1 MSRFD
6 SDLDSTRRRLRML
19 VFAGVAAAGAVLLT
33 VAESVTAAAPSASAL
48 SGQLL
53 VVAAAPHA
61 SKFGPAEIEIAH
73 VYDAGGRLLDTATA
87 PDLDSGLTWSP
98 DGTQLAVANADGLWV
113 ERPDGSG
120 RRQLLAH
127 QRCKKAG
134 CVVVIPP
141 TVAWTPDGTH
151 LAVGTVNPN
160 SHGFEL
166 VDVASGQ
173 ARPLRP
179 PKPSLHYYPIA
190 FSPDGRLLAYTLT
203 SGEPGYRHCCAT
215 SLVVAQADGTKP
227 RVLYRFKDP
236 LHDSPAGATWSPDST
251 RIAFTDDGGDGA
263 LKDPRFVIVDVGSGE
278 PHIINPRQIADQSPA
293 WSPDGTHLALWQ
305 YKAPAF
311 TIAAD
316 GTDFHPLGSN
326 IFVWQWQQDGDLL
339 VTDASDH
346 TIAEL
351 LTDGGPAR
359 ALFTLPDHE
368 TVRSIREQR

>member
-1 MSRFD
+1 MSG
-6 SDLDSTRRRLRML
+6 RLSGRAAQCL
-19 VFAGVAAAGAVLLT
+19 EPAARPRLEALAVAGVLVMVMAA
-33 VAESVTAAAPSASAL
+33 VAVTAGSASAP
-48 SGQLL
+48 SGRLL

-73 VYDAGGRLLDTATA
+73 VYDAGGRLLDTTAA
-87 PDLDSGLTWSP
+87 PDLESGLSWSP

-113 ERPDGSG
+113 EQPDGSG

-134 CVVVIPP
+134 CVFAIPP

-166 VDVASGQ
+166 VDVASGH
-173 ARPLRP
+173 AIPLRP
-179 PKPSLHYYPIA
+179 PKPSLHYFPIA

-203 SGEPGYRHCCAT
+203 TSEPGYPHCCTT
-215 SLVVAQADGTKP
+215 SLVIAQADGTSP
-227 RVLYRFKDP
+227 RVLYRFNDP
-236 LHDSPAGATWSPDST
+236 LHDGPGNATWSPDST
-251 RIAFTDDGGDGA
+251 RIAFTDEGGDRPP
-263 LKDPRFVIVDVGSGE
+263 KDPRFVIVDVGTGKL
-278 PHIINPRQIADQSPA
+278 HILDPRDSDSSPV

-305 YKAPAF
+305 PGAPAF

-316 GTDFHPLGSN
+316 GTDFHPLASN
-326 IFVWQWQQDGDLL
+326 IFVWQWLEDGDLL

-351 LTDGGPAR
+351 PTDGGPAR
-359 ALFTLPDHE
+359 PLFTLPDHQF
-368 TVRSIREQR
+368 VRSIREQH